1 MTHLFAK
8 RMDNVHKSFIREIL
22 KITENPEVISFAG
35 GLPHPDFFP
44 VQAIADATEHLLREE
59 GSTVLQYSTTEGYLP
74 LREYIAARYKKR
86 FNITIPPDEILITNG
101 SQQALDLL
109 GKIFI
114 DTGDHVLLER
124 PSYLG
129 AIQSFSLYQ
138 PQFHQVE
145 LMEDGVDVD
154 ALTDILEQHPVK
166 LFYGMPNFQNP
177 SGISYS
183 EEKRH
188 AVADCLK
195 QHNTLFIEDDPYGE
209 LRFQGSA
216 LPSMRHYL
224 GDQCVILGSFSKTVA
239 PALRLGWICANPEIM
254 EKLLVVKQAS
264 DLHSNYFAQRVV
276 HQYLQEHNLDD
287 HIALIQKT
295 YGQQRNL
302 MLKAIAKH
310 FPKEISTTQPE
321 GGMFLWVMLPEH
333 LAAMD
338 LLNYATELN
347 VAFVPGEAF
356 YVDNARPN
364 TLRLNFSN
372 ANAEQI
378 EIGITR
384 LAQAIKRLLTEKAPA

>member
-1 MTHLFAK
+1 MTDLFAK

-44 VQAIADATEHLLREE
+44 VKAIADATEHLLKKE

-86 FNITIPPDEILITNG
+86 FNITISPDEILITNG

-129 AIQSFSLYQ
+129 AIQSFSLYK

-145 LMEDGVDVD
+145 LMEDGVDIE
-154 ALTDILEQHPVK
+154 ALEHLLAQHPIK

-183 EEKRH
+183 EEKRQ
-188 AVADCLK
+188 AMAECLK
-195 QHNTLFIEDDPYGE
+195 QHNTVFIEDDPYGE
-209 LRFQGSA
+209 LRFQGSS

-295 YGQQRNL
+295 YGEQRNL
-302 MLKAIAKH
+302 MLKAIAEH
-310 FPKEISTTQPE
+310 FPEEVSTTHPE
-321 GGMFLWVMLPEH
+321 GGMFLWVMLPKH

-356 YVDNARPN
+356 YVDKARPN

-372 ANAEQI
+372 ASAEQI
-378 EIGITR
+378 EIGIKR
-384 LAQAIKRLLTEKAPA
+384 LAQAIKRLLAEKTPA